1 MRSYQSI
8 TDYLIVKYLPSKL
21 LLLLIFI
28 LIVLPILVG
37 FILEKMGKDNP
48 LVKPSKNTR
57 DSRKLRLYLPV
68 IIGVVIMLI
77 GGFALSNASSFGRKA
92 EKTTATVTDVEH
104 ESKHVKSNIQN
115 VKFHYTVAYA
125 DNGIEKEGIISS
137 NAKTNLRV
145 ADKLEIYYIPDTK
158 EEIYSHSIV
167 AVDFEKDHA
176 GEIMVI
182 GFLFIVVGVLQIMF
196 LDPDK

>member
-8 TDYLIVKYLPSKL
+8 IDYLIVKFLPSKL
-21 LLLLIFI
+21 MLLLIFI
-28 LIVLPILVG
+28 IIVLPILVG

-48 LVKPSKNTR
+48 LENLIKNTR

-68 IIGVVIMLI
+68 IIGVVIILI
-77 GGFALSNASSFGRKA
+77 GGFALSNASSFARKA
-92 EKTTATVTDVEH
+92 EKTTATVTDVEYK
-104 ESKHVKSNIQN
+104 SSHVKSKIKN
-115 VKFHYTVAYA
+115 VRYHYTVAYV
-125 DNGIEKEGIISS
+125 DNGAEKESIISS
-137 NAKTNLRV
+137 NAKTDLRV

-158 EEIYSHSIV
+158 EEIYSHSVV

-182 GFLFIVVGVLQIMF
+182 GFLFVVVGILQIMF